1 MRRSSLVAMLVVG
14 AILVPLGVFASH
26 QFNDV
31 PDSHIFHTGIS
42 WMKDHNIT
50 VGCNP
55 PANTNYCPDENVTR
69 GEMATF
75 MKRLAENNVVDAAT
89 LDGLDSTELVRANTT
104 AGPSVNIGT
113 SGSADVAPTTITVP
127 STGLLVMTSTLE
139 LDLGNGSGDAAATL
153 QFVRDATAVGPIW
166 SHQWLVTR
174 ELNTTTVHYTEVV
187 GPGEYEIALRVSW
200 VQGFVNADNPVV
212 TVMWIPFGGDGLTPA
227 GASGLQ
233 FSNPDAPSPGDN

>member
-1 MRRSSLVAMLVVG
+1 MRRSSLVALLVVG
-14 AILVPLGVFASH
+14 AMLVPLAVFASH

-31 PDSHIFHTGIS
+31 PNSHTFHNAID
-42 WMKDHNIT
+42 WMKVNGIT

-55 PANTNYCPDENVTR
+55 PANTNYCPDDNVTR
-69 GEMATF
+69 GQMAAF

-104 AGPSVNIGT
+104 AGTSANIGT
-113 SGSADVAPTTITVP
+113 TGSADVALTTITAP

-139 LDLGNGSGDAAATL
+139 LDLGNGFGDAAANL
-153 QFVRDATAVGPIW
+153 QFVRDATPVGPVW
-166 SHQWLVTR
+166 SHQWLLAR

-187 GPGEYEIALRVSW
+187 GPGDYEVALRVSW

-212 TVMWIPFGGDGLTPA
+212 TVMWIPFGADGLTPA
-227 GASGLQ
+227 AVSGLQ
-233 FSNPDAPSPGDN
+233 FSDPDAPSPGDE